1 MKKDNKTFGERLKQF
16 FIELLFYSGLSVLI
30 WWFVLAVILGF
41 LTGDPRLAGFM
52 GRVMSPLVFFAIP
65 LQIAMNKNIRFLL
78 IVISL
83 GASII
88 NAIYQNITSLQ
99 ILIIAFVV
107 SLVLSIVAKKK
118 EFE

>member
-1 MKKDNKTFGERLKQF
+1 MKKDDKTFGKQLKQF
-16 FIELLFYSGLSVLI
+16 FIGLLFYSGLSVVI
-30 WWFVLAVILGF
+30 WWFVLAMILGF

-52 GRVMSPLVFFAIP
+52 GRAMWPLILFAIP

-99 ILIIAFVV
+99 ILIMAFIV
-107 SLVLSIVAKKK
+107 SLILSIVAKKK
-118 EFE
+118 EG